1 MPSLLT
7 STETELGGAT
17 LPHCDSRSLRLT
29 RYARPELNDK
39 STPSRR
45 DFLANVTTGNRD
57 TIAATAYLN
66 WVKNLP
72 TATFIHARL
81 EARLL
86 LNMAGSVLENAGLN
100 LDRYGIVTIP
110 GSAVKAC
117 ARRAA
122 LATLRQW
129 CETGEKPLGDDLLAP
144 AAASFDDDKPGD
156 LLLAILRV
164 FGCTDLEW
172 QDWNTKK
179 NDGNDLAW
187 ACADQWESL
196 SLTARA
202 QLLSDTLRGSVAF
215 LPAYPSSRPDTDLEL
230 DVLTSHHPAFY
241 SDKQS
246 TATDTE
252 NPIPVYF
259 PAVAAGAEYT
269 FFLVPV
275 GQPNTSHLEYAKT
288 WLATGLTVFGLGA
301 KTAAG
306 YGFFSDL
313 APEIE
318 ARETATREAAERAA
332 KAVAADAECS
342 AAAKRIIEARSA
354 LTPNSQL
361 LSDLQTKKPDQIR
374 GLINA
379 YSGDPRFWTNLD
391 ENHQLALLHFLT
403 VENRTLYDAEKANQK
418 SKVINALRQLSA
430 KFNRTLPE

>member
-1 MPSLLT
+1 MPSLL
-7 STETELGGAT
+7 AT
-17 LPHCDSRSLRLT
+17 TQAALDGERILEHCNSRSLRLT
-29 RYARPELNDK
+29 RYALPDLKEDMRKGYLQRAVDSDRHEQASSSYQNWAKQL
-39 STPSRR
+39 PSAR
-45 DFLANVTTGNRD
+45 V
-57 TIAATAYLN
+57 
-66 WVKNLP
+66 
-72 TATFIHARL
+72 IHARL

-86 LNMAGSVLENAGLN
+86 INVGGSVLENAGLN
-100 LDRYGIVTIP
+100 LDRYGIAYIP
-110 GSAVKAC
+110 GSAVKAG

-129 CETGEKPLGDDLLAP
+129 CETGVKPLGDDLLAP

-391 ENHQLALLHFLT
+391 ENHQLTLLHFLT